1 MGLLSHILP
10 QCYIVKT
17 AEACLCRSRY
27 YLIMMMDHDG
37 HIEKFHTTRFFS
49 KGQKI
54 SRTIFDALDSPK
66 NFTKNKKAHHRSN
79 LFVCLFVLWKNWG
92 NNKLIY
98 EIFRPLA
105 SVASPSLQSSLF
117 LTPTYLISKR
127 DEISEASLIRTFST
141 CSFDRV
147 DRCKL
152 RTQ

>member
-54 SRTIFDALDSPK
+54 SRANFGVLDTSKCLTKKRKSWHDHPKVKRFLFFRSIFGRIEDTINCFL
-66 NFTKNKKAHHRSN
+66 N
-79 LFVCLFVLWKNWG
+79 
-92 NNKLIY
+92 

-105 SVASPSLQSSLF
+105 SIASPSLQSSLF
-117 LTPTYLISKR
+117 LTPTYLINKQ
-127 DEISEASLIRTFST
+127 DEINEASLIWTFSP
-141 CSFDRV
+141 CSFY
-147 DRCKL
+147 
-152 RTQ
+152 

>member
-54 SRTIFDALDSPK
+54 SRTNFGVLDSSK
-66 NFTKNKKAHHRSN
+66 KRTKNEKADLRTRRSN
-79 LFVCLFVLWKNWG
+79 VFVFFRSFFGRIEDTINCFN
-92 NNKLIY
+92 

-105 SVASPSLQSSLF
+105 SVASPSLRSSLF
-117 LTPTYLISKR
+117 FTPTYLI
-127 DEISEASLIRTFST
+127 LTIRM
-141 CSFDRV
+141 
-147 DRCKL
+147 K
-152 RTQ
+152 